1 MHRLLAL
8 AVILVTTWLI
18 GRLGAGPHDRVLL
31 LALGIT
37 LFAAVLAGGLFA
49 RLRLPK
55 VTGYLIFGMACG
67 PSLANLITP
76 AMARELLIF
85 NGMAVVVI
93 AFMAGLEMNFRELR
107 PRIRAMLLVGGTN
120 ILITNIG
127 LFVAIW
133 ILWPWLPIAPAATGL
148 PRLAITLLLAAVL
161 SCSSP
166 SVAMAIIAETR
177 ASGRL
182 SELVLTIVVLADI
195 ALLVL
200 FTVLMQFVRAV
211 FGANLNQEVALL
223 VRLSWTLL
231 GSLAFGAATGALL
244 ALYMRYVGRELLLV
258 LLAVFAAMS
267 IAGEFLQFEPILS
280 GLAAGM
286 VVENVAGVRGERLA
300 DSVERS
306 SLPVLVVFFV
316 AAGASLDLAAVARI
330 GSLTLVLSAVRMA
343 LLRVGTGLGAHLC
356 GFEPPADRLVWMGL
370 VSQAGVTLGLAG
382 IVAREFPEWG
392 APMHTLVVALIALH
406 QLSGPLLFRM
416 ALGRASEIGRAS
428 EAGLEALPAES

>member
-49 RLRLPK
+49 RLHLPK
-55 VTGYLIFGMACG
+55 VTGYLIFGMLCG
-67 PSLANLITP
+67 PSVANLITP
-76 AMARELLIF
+76 PMARELLIF

-93 AFMAGLEMNFRELR
+93 AFMAGLELNFRKLR

-120 ILITNIG
+120 ILITNVG
-127 LFVAIW
+127 LFIAIW
-133 ILWPWLPIAPAATGL
+133 LLWPWLPIAPEATGV

-166 SVAMAIIAETR
+166 SVAMAIIAESR

-182 SELVLTIVVLADI
+182 SELVLTVVVLADI
-195 ALLVL
+195 ALLVI
-200 FTVLMQFVRAV
+200 FTLVMQFVRAV
-211 FGANLNQEVALL
+211 FGGNLNQEVALL
-223 VRLSWTLL
+223 ARLSWTLV

-286 VVENVAGVRGERLA
+286 VVENVAGARGDRLA
-300 DSVERS
+300 ESVERS

-330 GSLTLVLSAVRMA
+330 GVVTLVLSAARMT
-343 LLRVGTGLGAHLC
+343 LLRVGTGVGARLC
-356 GFEPPADRLVWMGL
+356 GFEPPIESARLDGTGV
-370 VSQAGVTLGLAG
+370 AGRSH
-382 IVAREFPEWG
+382 ARTGGHRRARIPGVGG
-392 APMHTLVVALIALH
+392 AAAHP
-406 QLSGPLLFRM
+406 G
-416 ALGRASEIGRAS
+416 GRADCAAPAVRPAAVP
-428 EAGLEALPAES
+428 AGAGTRR